1 MIPVPF
7 EFLRISVVRNFLGP
21 STGITPSLHIGAEVE
36 VYPARQIVGLAVEK
50 HSKSKPGMKTDRYDR
65 SRRVF
70 AVCVTII
77 VGLIAAAMVAGMIYV
92 YYQTGRF
99 RP

>member
-1 MIPVPF
+1 M
-7 EFLRISVVRNFLGP
+7 S
-21 STGITPSLHIGAEVE
+21 
-36 VYPARQIVGLAVEK
+36 
-50 HSKSKPGMKTDRYDR
+50 SKIDRFDR

-70 AVCVTII
+70 AICVTII
-77 VGLIAAAMVAGMIYV
+77 VGLLAAGMVAGMIYV

>member
-1 MIPVPF
+1 
-7 EFLRISVVRNFLGP
+7 VV
-21 STGITPSLHIGAEVE
+21 VE
-36 VYPARQIVGLAVEK
+36 VCRARRIVGPAVKPEPK
-50 HSKSKPGMKTDRYDR
+50 PETDMSSKIDRFDR

-70 AVCVTII
+70 AICVTII
-77 VGLIAAAMVAGMIYV
+77 VGLLAAGMVAGMIYV

>member
-1 MIPVPF
+1 M
-7 EFLRISVVRNFLGP
+7 S
-21 STGITPSLHIGAEVE
+21 SKIG
-36 VYPARQIVGLAVEK
+36 R
-50 HSKSKPGMKTDRYDR
+50 HDR

-70 AVCVTII
+70 AVWVTII
-77 VGLIAAAMVAGMIYV
+77 VGLVAAAMVAGMIYV